1 MLNSDADG
9 LLAILL
15 LGLILGSCGAL
26 QALVGFAA
34 ATFAIPILMLCGYEM
49 PEAQVIIITAM
60 FPQNVVAVWQ
70 LRKTLTVK
78 DWFKPALIRLA
89 FLPLGLLVMSWMQES
104 SKPLL
109 RPVVGAVMLAAT
121 LSQCVS
127 SPKKKEESTTGWML
141 GTFSLSGFLQGL
153 CGMSG
158 APLVLW
164 CYARPWPHDK
174 VRALLFTVYLTSFL
188 PQWLLLYGRFGSTIP
203 KASLR
208 SLVALPLI
216 LLGTYL
222 GLKFARRVPDHAI
235 RRISYSLLI
244 LFAAF
249 EILTPLFYKQ

>member
-1 MLNSDADG
+1 
-9 LLAILL
+9 
-15 LGLILGSCGAL
+15 
-26 QALVGFAA
+26 
-34 ATFAIPILMLCGYEM
+34 
-49 PEAQVIIITAM
+49 
-60 FPQNVVAVWQ
+60 
-70 LRKTLTVK
+70 
-78 DWFKPALIRLA
+78 
-89 FLPLGLLVMSWMQES
+89 MQES

-127 SPKKKEESTTGWML
+127 SPTQKKESSAGWMF

-164 CYARPWPHDK
+164 CYARPWSHDK

-188 PQWLLLYGRFGSTIP
+188 PQWLMLYGRFGSTIP

-208 SLVALPLI
+208 SLAALPLV

-222 GLKFARRVPDHAI
+222 GLKLARRVPDHAI
-235 RRISYSLLI
+235 RRISYALLI

-249 EILTPLFYKQ
+249 EILTPLF